1 MTFEERLE
9 KFLTY
14 KTTYSQPQHLPCGF
28 NGVYGRI
35 ECTNF
40 FHKIYIGI
48 QLLDKL
54 EVMQTNRKIVNNV
67 KIITMDK
74 YAL

>member
-1 MTFEERLE
+1 MGLMASMEESNVLI
-9 KFLTY
+9 FY
-14 KTTYSQPQHLPCGF
+14 
-28 NGVYGRI
+28 
-35 ECTNF
+35 
-40 FHKIYIGI
+40 HKIYIGI

-54 EVMQTNRKIVNNV
+54 EVMQTNQKIVNNV